1 MLVDDYV
8 AKLRQDQIFFGP
20 EDKVGSIRWYI
31 KWYRDKAPAK
41 RIWFRAFGLVTLVT
55 SISLP
60 FVIAFVPEASKALV
74 ASFLAWI
81 IALAGGI
88 NGFFQFN
95 KSWQNYI
102 ETHFKLEKLLMEWE
116 LSISALLGKSDD
128 ESLIKAQELTAALVT
143 GARAAITDET
153 KSYFEEVK
161 FPNLNIETK

>member
-8 AKLRQDQIFFGP
+8 TKLKQDQIFFGP
-20 EDKVGSIRWYI
+20 EDKMGSIRWYI

-60 FVIAFVPEASKALV
+60 FVISFVAEASKALV

-95 KSWQNYI
+95 KSSQNYI
-102 ETHFKLEKLLMEWE
+102 ETHFRLEKLLMEWE
-116 LSISALLGKSDD
+116 LSMAGRCRKIG
-128 ESLIKAQELTAALVT
+128 
-143 GARAAITDET
+143 R
-153 KSYFEEVK
+153 
-161 FPNLNIETK
+161 

>member
-1 MLVDDYV
+1 
-8 AKLRQDQIFFGP
+8 
-20 EDKVGSIRWYI
+20 
-31 KWYRDKAPAK
+31 
-41 RIWFRAFGLVTLVT
+41 
-55 SISLP
+55 ISLP
-60 FVIAFVPEASKALV
+60 FVISFVPEASKALV

-116 LSISALLGKSDD
+116 LSMAGLAGRSDD
-128 ESLIKAQELTAALVT
+128 ESLQEAQNLTAALIA

-161 FPNLNIETK
+161 FPNLNVETK

>member
-8 AKLRQDQIFFGP
+8 TKLKQDQIFFGP
-20 EDKVGSIRWYI
+20 EDQVGSIRWYI

-60 FVIAFVPEASKALV
+60 FVISFVPEASKALV

-116 LSISALLGKSDD
+116 LSMAGLAGRSDD
-128 ESLIKAQELTAALVT
+128 ESLQEAQNLTAALIA

-161 FPNLNIETK
+161 FPNLNVETK